1 MKRVWITRRGGP
13 GVLALREEPDPLPRP
28 GEVRLRVDAAGVNFA
43 DVMIRIGLYPG
54 APRLPMV
61 PGYEV
66 AGVVDALGEGAPAD
80 LAGRRVLAFCN
91 FGGYADV
98 VCVPAGAVFPLPDSV
113 TTAEAAALPVNFLTA
128 WQMLE
133 VMAPAGPGGTVL
145 VHGAAGGVGT
155 AATQLAR
162 RRGALVL
169 GSASPSKHA
178 WLRERGVQL
187 CLDSRRRG
195 FAAEVREAT
204 GGRGA
209 DVVLEPRH
217 GRWIRES
224 YESLAPTGRL
234 VLFGF
239 ADAATL
245 SGSRLAPLRTLA
257 GVPWLLLNP
266 LRLVNDNKGVL
277 GVNLG
282 RLWHDQ
288 ARVAGWMQSIL
299 ALAAAGE
306 VRPVIDRAYLFRDA
320 DRAHLAL
327 QERRNRGKILLVSDA
342 AAARGGLGC
351 PVGDQEESVS

>member
-1 MKRVWITRRGGP
+1 VNRVWITRRGGP
-13 GVLALREEPDPLPRP
+13 GTLVLREEPDPAPRP

-66 AGVVDALGEGAPAD
+66 AGIVDALGEGAPAE
-80 LAGRRVLAFCN
+80 LAGRRALAFCN

-98 VCVPAGAVFPLPDSV
+98 VCVPAAAVFPLPDTVS
-113 TTAEAAALPVNFLTA
+113 TAEAAALPVNFLTA

-133 VMAPAGPGGTVL
+133 VMAPAGRGDTVL

-162 RRGALVL
+162 RRGARVL
-169 GSASPSKHA
+169 GSASPSKHG
-178 WLRERGVQL
+178 WLRERGVEL

-224 YESLAPTGRL
+224 YACLAPTGRL

-245 SGSRLAPLRTLA
+245 GGSRLAPLRTLA
-257 GVPWLLLNP
+257 GVPWLLMNP
-266 LRLVNDNKGVL
+266 LRLVNDNRGVM

-282 RLWHDQ
+282 RLWDDQ
-288 ARVAGWMQSIL
+288 ARVAGWMRRIL

-306 VRPVIDRAYLFRDA
+306 VRPVLDRAYRFRDA

-327 QERRNRGKILLVSDA
+327 QQRRNRGKILLVSDA
-342 AAARGGLGC
+342 AAARGDLGC
-351 PVGDQEESVS
+351 PVGDQEGSRS

>member
-13 GVLALREEPDPLPRP
+13 EALALREEPDPVPRP
-28 GEVRLRVDAAGVNFA
+28 GEVRLRVDYAGVNFA

-66 AGVVDALGEGAPAD
+66 AGVVDALGEGAPAA
-80 LAGRRVLAFCN
+80 LAGRRALAFCN

-98 VCVPAGAVFPLPDSV
+98 VCVPAGAVFPLPDGV
-113 TTAEAAALPVNFLTA
+113 GTAEAAALPVNFLTA

-133 VMAPAGPGGTVL
+133 IMAPPRAGDAVL
-145 VHGAAGGVGT
+145 IHGAAGGVGT

-162 RRGALVL
+162 RRGARVL
-169 GSASPSKHA
+169 GSASPAKHA
-178 WLRERGVQL
+178 WLRERGVEL

-195 FAAEVREAT
+195 AAAAVREAT

-224 YESLAPTGRL
+224 YECLAPTGRL

-245 SGSRLAPLRTLA
+245 RGSRLAPLRTLA
-257 GVPWLLLNP
+257 GVPWLRLNP
-266 LRLVNDNKGVL
+266 LRLVNDNRGVL

-282 RLWHDQ
+282 RLWGDG
-288 ARVAGWMQSIL
+288 ARVAGWMREIL

-306 VRPVIDRAYLFRDA
+306 VRPVLDRAYTFRDA
-320 DRAHLAL
+320 GRAHLAL

-342 AAARGGLGC
+342 AAARGDPGC
-351 PVGDQEESVS
+351 PVGDQEGPRS